1 MKKIL
6 LTFIAALALLPASRA
21 DEGMWLLPLLEKIN
35 SETMRNLGS
44 RLTPEQI
51 YSVNHSSIKDAVV
64 QFGGG
69 CTGEIISGSGLL
81 VTNHHCG
88 YSSIQALS
96 SEEHNYLEDGF
107 WAMSP
112 EEEIP
117 VPGLTVKFL
126 QSMTDVTGK
135 ARNEK
140 AREALIVKADAET
153 VVKPAHVQIGLVLH
167 TSLLGR
173 GAERCSQQECEQD
186 KNPKIRQLHDKHIT
200 PMSLK
205 YCIPAAKSCAAGV
218 LPSAGR
224 AAAARKLYMFNA
236 V

>member
-1 MKKIL
+1 MKKFFLSIA
-6 LTFIAALALLPASRA
+6 AALALLPAARA

-44 RLTPEQI
+44 RLTADQI

-88 YSSIQALS
+88 YASIQALS
-96 SEEHNYLEDGF
+96 SEEHNYLEDGY
-107 WAMSP
+107 WAMSL

-135 ARNEK
+135 VRNEK
-140 AREALIVKADAET
+140 AAENLIARAEEDNPHCKAQIVSFFNDNVQYLIVYKIYRD
-153 VVKPAHVQIGLVLH
+153 VRFV
-167 TSLLGR
+167 
-173 GAERCSQQECEQD
+173 GA
-186 KNPKIRQLHDKHIT
+186 P
-200 PMSLK
+200 
-205 YCIPAAKSCAAGV
+205 PAASGSAADSLRRSAAPALPASCPPGAPVHNSPRDRCISGPD
-218 LPSAGR
+218 LP
-224 AAAARKLYMFNA
+224 
-236 V
+236 VPI